1 MGLSWFLH
9 VKLSGK
15 LSLEIAKLQ
24 VMWFGSRKVE
34 RSGALRVGGRPG
46 ASRDMGVSKPVAA
59 VFAVSHLS
67 LDLKGGWALDG

>member
-24 VMWFGSRKVE
+24 AMWFGSRKVE
-34 RSGALRVGGRPG
+34 RRGAVRVGGRAW
-46 ASRDMGVSKPVAA
+46 ASRDMGVGKASQWLLYLLFHTRV
-59 VFAVSHLS
+59 LT
-67 LDLKGGWALDG
+67 